1 MAILKSIATGNFTS
15 ASTWATVVAYAAVN
29 NLGATSAFPT
39 TAYNTAPAFTS
50 LSDTVTGVILQ
61 MGITN
66 VTIAGTFTV
75 ELYNVTTATIVGTCT
90 VNGSDLGVTNPNTTY
105 GGWCFFKFSGGNVT
119 LNAAQSYS
127 IRYKASVNSMN
138 FTVVRGAA
146 ATDLN
151 RGLVTTTTKAPAT
164 NDTCHIMGDFIS
176 AGVSTTYTV
185 TMDNTD
191 STLQLIADAG
201 SNALTT
207 NPKGILTWGT
217 SAATNYYLKC
227 AGMVRNYEN
236 SDMIISTSGTPMP
249 STSTATIEMVQTS
262 SGQYGIDVAHNLTT
276 YGASK
281 TVSAKLNADA
291 AVSATTLTTDIS
303 TGWLSGDT
311 LGIAGTTRTNTEL
324 QKLTLS
330 ANASGTTLTTNAL
343 TTAKGGNSTTGV
355 QADIINLTR
364 NIKFVS
370 NTYASYVYFP
380 NIGQNLSLY
389 YTEFKGFGTATGSK
403 YALSFYS
410 DGITADV
417 RYCSFYDGN
426 IVANSRCIYISQLNT
441 GSINFQSCNLF
452 NPSLGEPYRIEVTT
466 GSNITFNNII
476 GIGGGQAILNK
487 VSLTY
492 TNITIANTVSNGLT
506 INERNDIT
514 SMSNISIYGCA
525 AFGFVPYGGQGV
537 ISNMKVWR
545 NGSNG
550 IQLNNMTMN
559 HKKILIDGL
568 ICFGNN
574 YSNIYCNTGIVGQVI
589 INNATITPGTTLI
602 CPIGLDCSYGGDIV
616 FFTNSTF
623 GSGHTT
629 GDLYTNGGLNT
640 LRNISLFNCNFL
652 STIKLN
658 IGVNARGWNGL
669 TLTSINENGVA
680 GSNFTY
686 DGFSTQSKDAAIYNT
701 SAPSF
706 RITPNTSAARP
717 KTVHTPVKLA
727 VKSGD
732 TPTISVAVRKSVVGD
747 GTAYNGNQPRMILRP
762 CIHAGVTDFTVIT
775 SGTSANGIWE
785 ILSGTLPAPTMDCV
799 YEVYIDC
806 DGTTGWINID
816 DWNTTY
822 FKSTRGLGYWG
833 LGAPFVEIDAS
844 KGLITSFFG

>member
-1 MAILKSIATGNFTS
+1 MAILKSIASGNFTS
-15 ASTWATVVAYAAVN
+15 ASTWGTVVGYNATN
-29 NLGATSAFPT
+29 SQGASSGYPT
-39 TAYNTAPAFTS
+39 TATITSLSVTS

-61 MGITN
+61 LGITN

-75 ELYNVTTATIVGTCT
+75 ELYNVTTATVVGTCT
-90 VNGSDLGVTNPNTTY
+90 VNGSDLGTTNPNTTY

-119 LNAAQSYS
+119 LNPAQSYAV
-127 IRYKASVNSMN
+127 RYRASNSSMN
-138 FTVVRGAA
+138 FTVIAPAA
-146 ATDLN
+146 NNPN

-164 NDTCHIMGDFIS
+164 NDTCHIMGEFIS
-176 AGVSTTYTV
+176 AGVSNTFTV

-191 STLQLIADAG
+191 TTLQLSADSG
-201 SNALTT
+201 TNAITT

-217 SAATNYYLKC
+217 SASTNYYLKC

-236 SDMIISTSGTPMP
+236 SDIIIGTSGTPMP
-249 STSTATIEMVQTS
+249 STSTATIEIVQTS

-291 AVSATTLTTDIS
+291 AVSATTLTTNIS

-311 LGIAGTTRTNTEL
+311 LGIAGTTRTNTES

-343 TTAKGGNSTTGV
+343 AAAKGGNSTTGV

-370 NTYASYVYFP
+370 NTYASYIYFP
-380 NIGQNLSLY
+380 NNAQNVSLY
-389 YTEFKGFGTATGSK
+389 YTEFKGFATANASK
-403 YALSFYS
+403 YGLGFYS
-410 DGITADV
+410 DGITADI

-476 GIGGGQAILNK
+476 SIGGGQAILNK

-525 AFGFVPYGGQGV
+525 AYGFVPYAAQGV
-537 ISNMKVWR
+537 ISNLKVWR
-545 NGSNG
+545 NNSNG

-559 HKKILIDGL
+559 HKKLLIDGL

-574 YSNIYCNTGIVGQVI
+574 YSNIYCNSGIVGQVI
-589 INNATITPGTTLI
+589 INNATITPGVTLT

-623 GSGHTT
+623 GSGHTN
-629 GDLYTNGGLNT
+629 GDLYTNGGLST

-680 GSNFTY
+680 GTNFTY
-686 DGFSTQSKDAAIYNT
+686 DGFSTQSKDTTIFN
-701 SAPSF
+701 SASPSF
-706 RITPNTSAARP
+706 RITPNTSTAHP

-747 GTAYNGNQPRMILRP
+747 GTAYNGTQPRLILRP
-762 CIHAGVTDFTVIT
+762 CIHAGITDYTVIAT
-775 SGTSANGIWE
+775 ASSANGTWE
-785 ILSGTLPAPTMDCV
+785 TLSGTLPAPSMDCV
-799 YEVYIDC
+799 YEAYVEC
-806 DGTTGWINID
+806 SGTTGWINID
-816 DWNTTY
+816 DWNTSY
-822 FKSTRGLGYWG
+822 FKSTKGLDYWG
-833 LGAPFVEIDAS
+833 LGSPFVEMGS
-844 KGLITSFFG
+844 VVRRLITSFFG